1 MECEREIR
9 LFTYSQSLQDPLGHG
24 GLGLGDSALSQRPI
38 VLERLYDQEPVVH
51 LLSVPLDVTAQERD
65 FHEHRHDRHE
75 HQKPEYLTA
84 HIPPR
89 PQGLPHHGRP
99 QQPRVGHAEEP
110 PGAEQEI
117 PDHGVVEMVVMVVME
132 VGRPIVGAVNLV
144 PVFLAG
150 EVGDDDGGGWF
161 LGVYHDDVRH
171 SSPSLGGP
179 RSVPWAIV
187 AGVGRA
193 DNSGRHGRTHRYCYE
208 KNGIPVV
215 CSGKRKMG
223 KAKEKEREKS
233 GILVP
238 ERKRERERKTE
249 NPRLALLCL
258 IFCGVSG
265 F

>member
-1 MECEREIR
+1 MEIR

-38 VLERLYDQEPVVH
+38 VLERLYDQEPIVH
-51 LLSVPLDVTAQERD
+51 LLSVPLDVAAQERD
-65 FHEHRHDRHE
+65 FHEHRHNHHE

-89 PQGLPHHGRP
+89 PQGLRHHGRP

-117 PDHGVVEMVVMVVME
+117 PDHGVVEVVVVVVIE
-132 VGRPIVGAVNLV
+132 VRRPTVGAVNV
-144 PVFLAG
+144 VAVFLAG
-150 EVGDDDGGGWF
+150 EVGYDDGRWWF
-161 LGVYHDDVRH
+161 LGVYHDEVRH
-171 SSPSLGGP
+171 ASPSLGGP

-193 DNSGRHGRTHRYCYE
+193 DNSGRHGRTHRYYYG
-208 KNGIPVV
+208 KNGKPVV
-215 CSGKRKMG
+215 CSGRKRKMG
-223 KAKEKEREKS
+223 KAKEKREKN

-238 ERKRERERKTE
+238 ERERDRETE
-249 NPRLALLCL
+249 NRRLALLCL
-258 IFCGVSG
+258 IFCRGSE